1 MEESFGRCRLT
12 AVLRTNPLGSI
23 YPLKGPG
30 TSRNISGPSCIASVN
45 PVRYDGPMSD
55 ILTLLIAERDKL
67 DRAIAALQHRPP
79 GRRSAGK
86 TAQRRRKGMSA
97 AARKA
102 ASERMKAYW
111 EARRKQAA
119 RRRPK

>member
-1 MEESFGRCRLT
+1 MTRLGFQV
-12 AVLRTNPLGSI
+12 VL
-23 YPLKGPG
+23 
-30 TSRNISGPSCIASVN
+30 
-45 PVRYDGPMSD
+45 VRDLTDATYDPRKRPFVSHGQLVTMVPMD
-55 ILTLLIAERDKL
+55 HILTLLIAERDKL